1 MIARSLRPFLLACQ
15 FLTVIPLPATATP
28 DGEDIGQSS
37 LYYPL
42 IGLLLG
48 LSLSATAYVSNLLF
62 THILSAVLVLTIWVI
77 LTGALHLDGFADS
90 VDGWA
95 GGLGSGERTLR
106 IMKDPHCGPMA
117 VTALVLLLLIKAAT
131 LAALLM
137 LSGNLLLLLIPPVL
151 ARLSILVLFL
161 TTPYV
166 RPLGLGEVLINH
178 FPRRTALAIC
188 LLLPTFLLLAAFSL
202 SLKIILVS
210 GLSFLMLRRMM
221 ITRIGGC
228 TGDTTGALVE
238 MLEVGVLLTMVAH
251 YG

>member
-28 DGEDIGQSS
+28 DQEDTGQSL

-48 LSLSATAYVSNLLF
+48 LSLSATSYVFNLLF
-62 THILSAVLVLTIWVI
+62 TPMLSAVLVLAIWII

-90 VDGWA
+90 VDAWA
-95 GGLGSGERTLR
+95 GGFGSSERTLK
-106 IMKDPHCGPMA
+106 IMKDPRCGPMA
-117 VTALVLLLLIKAAT
+117 VTALLLLLLIKAAALT
-131 LAALLM
+131 ALLM
-137 LSGNLLLLLIPPVL
+137 LSDNLLLLLIPPVL
-151 ARLSILVLFL
+151 ARLGILVLFL

-166 RPLGLGEVLINH
+166 RPLGLGEALVNY
-178 FPRRTALAIC
+178 FPRRAALTIC
-188 LLLPTFLLLAAFSL
+188 LLVPVFLLLAAFSL
-202 SLKIILVS
+202 SLKIMLVS
-210 GLSFLMLRRMM
+210 GLSFLVLRRMM

-238 MLEVGVLLTMVAH
+238 MLEVAALLTMVAH